1 MRLSGWMLCPSLPVA
16 KVVLPPAA
24 VLRAV
29 FLFSPFVDFPSTKQ
43 LSPTSKTA
51 TVTTALLDCPSPPP
65 TVRSPPLPPSGPCR
79 HHPRSHLAT
88 ANSSA
93 DLRSPS
99 ASASASPSAHR
110 PPPIAHRPPPTAH
123 SRPRSKPFL
132 PSCRLLDHTL
142 PAFAVLSSP
151 LVQIYLQHDA
161 CLGGSSPVLLVLGTN
176 LPARRHHPL
185 PSFSSFSSFSPSRH
199 HSTAI
204 SPHPLLIA

>member
-1 MRLSGWMLCPSLPVA
+1 MRLSGWTLCPSLPVA

-43 LSPTSKTA
+43 LSPHQQDRNSHHG
-51 TVTTALLDCPSPPP
+51 PPRLP
-65 TVRSPPLPPSGPCR
+65 IASSNRSVPAAASVRPLSSSSTKSSCYCKLFSGPEITIR
-79 HHPRSHLAT
+79 
-88 ANSSA
+88 
-93 DLRSPS
+93 LRLRLPFQCLS
-99 ASASASPSAHR
+99 
-110 PPPIAHRPPPTAH
+110 AHRPPPTAH

-132 PSCRLLDHTL
+132 PSYRLLDHIL

-161 CLGGSSPVLLVLGTN
+161 CLGGSSPVLLVLGAN

-185 PSFSSFSSFSPSRH
+185 PSSFSSFSSFSPSRH
-199 HSTAI
+199 HSAAI